1 MRVYLEDYS
10 HDWSLTEAFY
20 DPYTILHDITYVA
33 DNDRFSIKP
42 SSFGSKHSTQN
53 VIVIRTIVN
62 KTKIAW
68 ILILLLTI
76 SPGLGVGI
84 GIYTRKAEVGVA
96 VSAGV
101 FALASFLQG
110 LAAWFHG

>member
-10 HDWSLTEAFY
+10 HDWSLTEAFH
-20 DPYTILHDITYVA
+20 DPYTILHDTTHVA

-42 SSFGSKHSTQN
+42 LSFGSKHSTQS
-53 VIVIRTIVN
+53 VIVIRTTVN

-68 ILILLLTI
+68 LLILLLTI
-76 SPGLGVGI
+76 SPGLGVGV
-84 GIYTRKAEVGVA
+84 GVYTRKAEVGVA

-110 LAAWFHG
+110 LAAWVHG